1 MSWADTLRTGLDAI
15 RSHRLR
21 SGLTMLGILIG
32 IAAVILTVGL
42 GIGAQRQ
49 VSAQVQALGTNL
61 LIVTPGSSTGTGG
74 VRGGFGS
81 ASTLT
86 QADAEALGSRAA
98 APDVAAVAATTA
110 TSATLQN
117 GSTNWTTSVVGTSP
131 SWLSVRDRKVAAG
144 RFLSTSDDRSV
155 AAVTVLG
162 SSTATELFGPVD
174 PVGQSVTIDGKPFG
188 VIGVLAASG
197 STGATN
203 DDDQAIIPMSTAQQ
217 RVIGGSSRTSVQTIY
232 VQAESS
238 QVMSAAYQET
248 QSLLLALHGIDTAA
262 NADFTVTSQQS
273 LVSAASSVDKTLT
286 ILLAGI
292 AAISLLV
299 GGIGVMN
306 IMLVSVTE
314 RIREIGLRKA
324 LGARPRLIRRQFL
337 VEASV
342 LGLLGGVLG
351 AAVGILG
358 AHLLPPLISNPIA
371 VSVPAVVGSIVVA
384 LAVGLGFGV
393 YPAGRAARLAPIDAL
408 RSD

>member
-86 QADAEALGSRAA
+86 QADAEALGSGAA
-98 APDVAAVAATTA
+98 APDVAAVAATAA

-131 SWLSVRDRKVAAG
+131 SWLSVRARKVAAG

-155 AAVTVLG
+155 AAVTVLA

-174 PVGQSVTIDGKPFG
+174 PVGQSVTIDGKPFE
-188 VIGVLAASG
+188 VVGVLAASG

-232 VQAESS
+232 VQAASS

-248 QSLLLALHGIDTAA
+248 QGLLLALHGIDTAA
-262 NADFTVTSQQS
+262 SADFTVTSQQS
-273 LVSAASSVDKTLT
+273 LVSAASSVDRTLT

-299 GGIGVMN
+299 GGIG
-306 IMLVSVTE
+306 S
-314 RIREIGLRKA
+314 
-324 LGARPRLIRRQFL
+324 
-337 VEASV
+337 
-342 LGLLGGVLG
+342 
-351 AAVGILG
+351 
-358 AHLLPPLISNPIA
+358 
-371 VSVPAVVGSIVVA
+371 
-384 LAVGLGFGV
+384 
-393 YPAGRAARLAPIDAL
+393 
-408 RSD
+408 

>member
-131 SWLSVRDRKVAAG
+131 SWLSVRAPEG
-144 RFLSTSDDRSV
+144 RRRPLPVHIGRSV
-155 AAVTVLG
+155 G
-162 SSTATELFGPVD
+162 
-174 PVGQSVTIDGKPFG
+174 
-188 VIGVLAASG
+188 
-197 STGATN
+197 
-203 DDDQAIIPMSTAQQ
+203 
-217 RVIGGSSRTSVQTIY
+217 
-232 VQAESS
+232 
-238 QVMSAAYQET
+238 
-248 QSLLLALHGIDTAA
+248 
-262 NADFTVTSQQS
+262 
-273 LVSAASSVDKTLT
+273 
-286 ILLAGI
+286 
-292 AAISLLV
+292 
-299 GGIGVMN
+299 
-306 IMLVSVTE
+306 
-314 RIREIGLRKA
+314 
-324 LGARPRLIRRQFL
+324 RR
-337 VEASV
+337 
-342 LGLLGGVLG
+342 
-351 AAVGILG
+351 
-358 AHLLPPLISNPIA
+358 
-371 VSVPAVVGSIVVA
+371 
-384 LAVGLGFGV
+384 
-393 YPAGRAARLAPIDAL
+393 
-408 RSD
+408 